1 MNAEDLESEELG
13 VAEAIGLTFHGFDFG
28 FIRRKRTSRR
38 PQGSTGASSLFIDA
52 PKPLAFLELR
62 PSGNREEAPVLQVCV
77 RAHANF
83 G

>member
-1 MNAEDLESEELG
+1 MDADQIRLLRPELTRY
-13 VAEAIGLTFHGFDFG
+13 LR